1 MASRGLLRATGAAV
15 AAGGG
20 LPALPHQSNRVS
32 GFRLARGT
40 LVQRR
45 CRSSDAGE
53 LDMSIASAARASD
66 YGFPD
71 VRCVVD
77 RQTTSTAR
85 VDVCE
90 RTIGKLCSLLPTK
103 RWHAQMVARTG
114 RARLHRLRTERP
126 PQRVLALQLELCLPK
141 LVSSPAPGGLDRRTS
156 GFQPESW
163 PQGQSNE
170 STPLT
175 RRPSLSVPPNLR
187 GPTPYE
193 DAQSRP
199 MSDLMAKIRKWLG
212 LDKNS

>member
-71 VRCVVD
+71 VRRVVD
-77 RQTTSTAR
+77 RQTPFTAR

-90 RTIGKLCSLLPTK
+90 RAIGKLCSLLRTK
-103 RWHAQMVARTG
+103 RWHAQMIARTG
-114 RARLHRLRTERP
+114 AADFTLLRTERP

-156 GFQPESW
+156 GFRPGFW
-163 PQGQSNE
+163 PQGQSNWSPPRIRLPRFTQRSALLSWPDAE
-170 STPLT
+170 
-175 RRPSLSVPPNLR
+175 RR
-187 GPTPYE
+187 
-193 DAQSRP
+193 A
-199 MSDLMAKIRKWLG
+199 
-212 LDKNS
+212 